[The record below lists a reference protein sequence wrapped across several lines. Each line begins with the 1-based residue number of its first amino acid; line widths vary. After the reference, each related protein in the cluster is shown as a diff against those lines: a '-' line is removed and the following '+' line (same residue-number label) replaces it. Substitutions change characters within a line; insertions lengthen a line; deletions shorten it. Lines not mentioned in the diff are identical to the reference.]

1 MAQAKKSKQT
11 KAKQKPNKAAGKGA
25 HWTKMETAMML
36 ALLKKDNSAVE
47 IAKKLGRP
55 LKSVESKIY
64 RERQKQPAAQEPVQE
79 AVVEKPVEEPVEAPK
94 PVSKWEAFFNWLL
107 GSGK

>member
-11 KAKQKPNKAAGKGA
+11 KAKKKPNKAAGKGA

-36 ALLKKDNSAVE
+36 ALLDKGNSAAD
-47 IAKKLGRP
+47 IAKKLSRP

-64 RERQKQPAAQEPVQE
+64 RERKKPAPNFVKP
-79 AVVEKPVEEPVEAPK
+79 VEKPVEVSQ
-94 PVSKWEAFFNWLL
+94 PVSKWEKFFNWLL
-107 GSGK
+107 GTGK

>member
-1 MAQAKKSKQT
+1 MTKAKKSKQT
-11 KAKQKPNKAAGKGA
+11 KAKKQPNKAAGKGA
-25 HWTKMETAMML
+25 HWTKMEVAMML

-47 IAKKLGRP
+47 IAKKLDRP

-64 RERQKQPAAQEPVQE
+64 RERKKPVEVKPAPEL
-79 AVVEKPVEEPVEAPK
+79 VVEKPVEEPVETPK

-107 GSGK
+107 GTGK

>member
-11 KAKQKPNKAAGKGA
+11 KAKKKPNKAAGKGA
-25 HWTKMETAMML
+25 HWTKMEVAMLM
-36 ALLKKDNSAVE
+36 ALLEKGNSAAD
-47 IAKKLGRP
+47 IAKKLSRP
-55 LKSVESKIY
+55 LNSVEGKIY
-64 RERQKQPAAQEPVQE
+64 RERKKPVEVKPAPKPV
-79 AVVEKPVEEPVEAPK
+79 AEKPVEKPVEAPK

>member
-11 KAKQKPNKAAGKGA
+11 KAKKKPNKAAGKGA

-36 ALLKKDNSAVE
+36 ALLGKGNSASD
-47 IAKKLGRP
+47 IAKKLSRP

-64 RERQKQPAAQEPVQE
+64 RERKKPVKAKPAPEL
-79 AVVEKPVEEPVEAPK
+79 VVEKPVEKPVEAPK

-107 GSGK
+107 GTGK